1 MGLKIIVLDI
11 RVNMIEKVAIIGS
24 GAWGMALAIHL
35 ARENKCVVSLWSAR
49 EASRKDLKVNRG
61 NSLLLSGIVLP
72 SQIEISDSFSS
83 AISGAGLL
91 VSAVPSA
98 HLRTVL
104 KTVDTQIPTSLP
116 VLSTTKGLER
126 ESFLRPSQTIL
137 NVLGPRPVSIL
148 SGPSHA
154 EEVARGLPTSLALA
168 GSDSDINLQIQTLF
182 NSESFRVYTN
192 HDILGVEIAGA
203 LKNVIAIAAGIN
215 DGLGYGDNA
224 KAALITRGLVEMT
237 RYGIACG
244 ADAATFNGLAGLGDL
259 IATCTS
265 AHSRNRKVGERLGK
279 GEKLAHFLPEMSQVA
294 EGIFTAPSIRTQAL
308 QMNIDLPIIEQV
320 YQVLQ
325 NGKNPKTAVQDL
337 MNRAPRKE

>member
-1 MGLKIIVLDI
+1 
-11 RVNMIEKVAIIGS
+11 MIEKVAIIGA
-24 GAWGMALAIHL
+24 GAWGMALALHL
-35 ARENKCVVSLWSAR
+35 ARENKCAVSLWSVR
-49 EASRKDLKVNRG
+49 EASRNNLKISRG
-61 NSLLLSGIVLP
+61 NDLLLPGILLP
-72 SQIEISDSFSS
+72 SQIEISDSFTD

-91 VSAVPSA
+91 VSSIPSA

-104 KTVDTQIPTSLP
+104 KNIDSQTPPMLP

-126 ESFLRPSQTIL
+126 NSFLRPSQTIL
-137 NVLGPRPVSIL
+137 DVLGPRPVSIL

-168 GSDSDINLQIQTLF
+168 GSDPDINFQIQSLF

-192 HDILGVEIAGA
+192 HDVLGVELAGA

-237 RYGIACG
+237 RYGVACG
-244 ADAATFNGLAGLGDL
+244 AEASTFNGLAGLGDL

-265 AHSRNRKVGERLGK
+265 AHSRNRKVGERLGR
-279 GEKLAHFLPEMSQVA
+279 GEKLAQFLPGMSQVA
-294 EGIFTAPSIRTQAL
+294 EGIFTAPSIREQAV
-308 QMNIDLPIIEQV
+308 QRNIDLPIIEQV

-325 NGKNPKTAVQDL
+325 HGKSPKTAVQDL